1 MYEDYPLATFKS
13 FTWSRNDIIG
23 AGATSLVYKAI
34 CQVWWTLIYIFHQET
49 FDLYF
54 GVRVDKVYIKIWVS
68 LCTVIPLSEYHG
80 IVKSNT
86 GGDLL

>member
-34 CQVWWTLIYIFHQET
+34 CQVSSF
-49 FDLYF
+49 
-54 GVRVDKVYIKIWVS
+54 V
-68 LCTVIPLSEYHG
+68 
-80 IVKSNT
+80 
-86 GGDLL
+86 